1 MTAILESNLSTDLR
15 LAQMIEAEIRMILA
29 DMASIR
35 NLPGAITY
43 LGDVAGS
50 GSDTMQVRLAGLA
63 GTDEMAS
70 TAENADASTTALT
83 DSSVTVAA
91 ARYALRRDISDL
103 AVLSGIGND
112 IDPFKLAE
120 SMVAS
125 FDAAF
130 MASVATAVASF
141 SSSVGNSGVDF
152 SIDDFFD
159 AVATLEIA
167 SVPGPYYSIL
177 HPRQLADLQES
188 LRSETGALSFSP
200 ASVEMLNVAG
210 PGLAGEFL
218 GVQIFQ
224 SSKITSSG
232 GNRKGCMYGQNALG
246 YVVGTPQPLVGA
258 GGEVRPAGSPVVVEF
273 QRDASAALTEVVGHA
288 YFGCAIV
295 EDARGVLISTDA

>member
-29 DMASIR
+29 DVASIR
-35 NLPGAITY
+35 NTSAITY
-43 LGDVAGS
+43 LGDVAGT
-50 GSDTMQVRLAGLA
+50 GSDTLQLRLAGLN
-63 GTDEMAS
+63 GTNEMAA
-70 TAENADASTTALT
+70 TAEGADASTTAMT
-83 DSSVTVAA
+83 DASVTISA

-103 AVLSGIGND
+103 AVLSGLGND

-130 MASVATAVASF
+130 MSSVATAVASF
-141 SSSVGNSGVDF
+141 SSSAGSSGVDA
-152 SIDDFFD
+152 SVDDFMD
-159 AVATLEIA
+159 SVATLEIA
-167 SVPGPYYSIL
+167 SVPGPYWAIL

-188 LRSETGALSFSP
+188 LRSESGALSYSP
-200 ASVEMLNVAG
+200 ASAELLKIAG

-232 GNRKGCMYGQNALG
+232 GNRKGAMFGEGALG
-246 YVVGTPQPLVGA
+246 YVVGTPKPLVGA

-273 QRDASAALTEVVGHA
+273 ARDASAALSEIVGHA

>member
-29 DMASIR
+29 DTASIR
-35 NLPGAITY
+35 NTGAVAF
-43 LGDVAGS
+43 LGDVAGI
-50 GSDTMQVRLAGLA
+50 GSDTLQLRLAGLN

-83 DSSVTVAA
+83 DSSVTVTA

-103 AVLSGIGND
+103 AVMTGMGAD

-125 FDAAF
+125 FEAAF
-130 MASVATAVASF
+130 MSALSTSIASF
-141 SSSVGNSGVDF
+141 SSSAGTSGVDC
-152 SIDDFFD
+152 SVDDWMD
-159 AVATLEIA
+159 AIATLELA
-167 SVPGPYYSIL
+167 SVPGPYYAMI

-188 LRSETGALSFSP
+188 LRSESGPLSFAP
-200 ASVEMLNVAG
+200 ASAEQIKIQG
-210 PGLAGEFL
+210 PGAAGNFL
-218 GVQIFQ
+218 GVDIFQ
-224 SSKITSSG
+224 SSKVTSSG
-232 GNRKGCMYGQNALG
+232 GNRKGAIFGAGALG
-246 YVVGTPQPLVGA
+246 YVVGTPKPLAGA

-295 EDARGVLISTDA
+295 ENSRGVLLSTDA

>member
-29 DMASIR
+29 DVASIR
-35 NLPGAITY
+35 NTSAITY

-50 GSDTMQVRLAGLA
+50 GSDTMQLRLAGLN
-63 GTDEMAS
+63 GTNEMAATGEGS
-70 TAENADASTTALT
+70 DASTTALT
-83 DSSVTVAA
+83 DASVTVAA

-103 AVLSGIGND
+103 AVLTGLGND
-112 IDPFKLAE
+112 NDPFKLAE

-130 MASVATAVASF
+130 MAAVATSVASF
-141 SSSVGNSGVDF
+141 SSSVGTSGVDM
-152 SIDDFFD
+152 SVDDFMD
-159 AVATLEIA
+159 AIATLEIA
-167 SVPGPYYSIL
+167 SVPGPFWSIL
-177 HPRQLADLQES
+177 HARQLADLQES
-188 LRSETGALSFSP
+188 LRSESGALSYSP
-200 ASVEMLNVAG
+200 ASAELLKIAG

-232 GNRKGCMYGQNALG
+232 GNRKGCMYGENALG

-273 QRDASAALTEVVGHA
+273 QRDSSAALTEVVGHG
-288 YFGCAIV
+288 YFGCAII